1 MTKQKLLRLIGI
13 LFVPSLACSIFASET
28 NVFNW
33 NEPDYGISLSVV
45 GPYNGARANISQ
57 GERTGNSYIFRT
69 PSEPGAV
76 IGYKY
81 VAIRFAPKNTNDPPL
96 EFYSL
101 KADSSFNNLLNIIVE
116 SKKPIFVGAVPAF
129 LFTFTNNS
137 EGPTGD
143 LFSKGRGYWIVAD
156 ANGLRYKILAFDA
169 KGGNAL
175 LDVELGS
182 VLKTLKITDMH
193 GQPPPVDT
201 DPPRYKHIDFSATSL
216 TTFGVTLGE
225 TFDALLARAA
235 KQSIFVMNSRYED
248 GNNTGMA
255 QFQQSLDG
263 STSAL
268 MIFAQYHDGI
278 IDKIEVVTRDDY
290 FFKYLRD
297 ELNHRTNSTVTMANG
312 EYTLKLGGY
321 PVRISMA
328 GGEGRQ
334 DHIFFS
340 RDDLITKAIE
350 AYERSQRSGK

>member
-1 MTKQKLLRLIGI
+1 MMKQKLLLLVET
-13 LFVPSLACSIFASET
+13 LFVLSLACSIYASET

-33 NEPDYGISLSVV
+33 NEPDYGISLSLV
-45 GPYNGARANISQ
+45 GPYNGVRADISQ
-57 GERTGNSYIFRT
+57 AERTGYSYIFRT

-76 IGYKY
+76 IGDKY
-81 VAIRFAPKNTNDPPL
+81 VAVRFAPINTNDPPL
-96 EFYSL
+96 ELYSL
-101 KADSSFNNLLNIIVE
+101 KADSSFNNLLNVIVE
-116 SKKPIFVGAVPAF
+116 SKQPIFVGAVPAM

-143 LFSKGRGYWIVAD
+143 LLFSKGRGYWIVAD

-201 DPPRYKHIDFSATSL
+201 EPPRYKHIDFSATSL

-225 TFDALLARAA
+225 TLDALLARAA
-235 KQSIFVMNSRYED
+235 KQDILVMYP
-248 GNNTGMA
+248 GNNDGLA
-255 QFQQSLDG
+255 QLQQSLDG

-268 MIFAQYHDGI
+268 MIFAQYHDRV
-278 IDKIEVVTRDDY
+278 IDEIEVITRDDY

-297 ELNHRTNSTVTMANG
+297 ELNHRTNSTVTMTNG
-312 EYTLKLGGY
+312 EYTLKFGGH
-321 PVRISMA
+321 PGRISMT

-334 DHIFFS
+334 DHIFFQS
-340 RDDLITKAIE
+340 R
-350 AYERSQRSGK
+350 

>member
-1 MTKQKLLRLIGI
+1 MIKQKFLRLIGI
-13 LFVPSLACSIFASET
+13 LYFPSLAFSIFASET

-33 NEPDYGISLSVV
+33 NEPDYGISLSLV
-45 GPYNGARANISQ
+45 GPYNGARAQISQ
-57 GERTGNSYIFRT
+57 GERTGFAYIFRT

-81 VAIRFAPKNTNDPPL
+81 VAVRFAPRGTNDPPL

-101 KADSSFNNLLNIIVE
+101 KTDSSFNNLLSIGIE
-116 SKKPIFVGAVPAF
+116 SKKPFFIGHVPAL
-129 LFTFTNNS
+129 LFAFTNNS

-143 LFSKGRGYWIVAD
+143 LFSKGRGYWIIAD

-193 GQPPPVDT
+193 SQPPPVDT
-201 DPPRYKHIDFSATSL
+201 DPPRYKYIDFSATSL

-225 TFDALLARAA
+225 TLDALLARAA
-235 KQSIFVMNSRYED
+235 KRDIIVMYP
-248 GNNTGMA
+248 GNNDGVA
-255 QFQQSLDG
+255 QLQQSLDG

-268 MIFAQYHDGI
+268 AIFAQYHNSI

-297 ELNHRTNSTVTMANG
+297 ELNHRINSTVTMTNG
-312 EYTLKLGGY
+312 EYTLPFGGY
-321 PVRISMA
+321 LVRISMA
-328 GGEGRQ
+328 GGEGRD
-334 DHIFFS
+334 DHIYFS
-340 RDDLITKAIE
+340 RDGLITKAVE
-350 AYERSQRSGK
+350 AKKTSQRSEK